1 MHRDGRA
8 FCSVLLLPRAPD
20 TAPRPLSVH
29 TRPGRTPTARAER
42 GHPGGP
48 QLRPEP
54 ARPPSCQDGVRT
66 AAEGAGRTGCG
77 LGGCGPAAQTGPGS
91 SRTRVS
97 PEHRPPGEAAGD
109 AAPDGPCTPQ
119 PPAARGPARHRCGPH
134 SAQLPP
140 RLGAATGFVH
150 TQPGGGGSAGG
161 WRTWV
166 RGGPC
171 RLCPS
176 EAQRGGGSAPLGD
189 TRRRD
194 RAPRPPVRTETRAC
208 PGARGVRGVPRLERA
223 RAGTTQGGRATG
235 RLGSRP
241 SGSRPSLQPHCVHV
255 ARAMGRRPPEAR
267 PPGRVASP
275 VRARACR
282 AAGPPT
288 AACTILAV
296 RPGLR

>member
-48 QLRPEP
+48 RLRPEP

-119 PPAARGPARHRCGPH
+119 PPGPGEAPLWPPLCPAPAEARGGHRVRPHPARGRG
-134 SAQLPP
+134 Q
-140 RLGAATGFVH
+140 RGRVEDVG
-150 TQPGGGGSAGG
+150 AGG
-161 WRTWV
+161 PVTPLPQR
-166 RGGPC
+166 R
-171 RLCPS
+171 PS
-176 EAQRGGGSAPLGD
+176 EAEGLRPSVTRDGEITQPDRPCGQKREPVLEPGVSAECPGWSGRGRGPPREDGPPGGSGPGPQGHGHHCSH
-189 TRRRD
+189 T
-194 RAPRPPVRTETRAC
+194 AC
-208 PGARGVRGVPRLERA
+208 TSPGPWAA
-223 RAGTTQGGRATG
+223 
-235 RLGSRP
+235 
-241 SGSRPSLQPHCVHV
+241 
-255 ARAMGRRPPEAR
+255 
-267 PPGRVASP
+267 
-275 VRARACR
+275 RARACR

-288 AACTILAV
+288 AACTILAA

>member
-1 MHRDGRA
+1 MRPRGLWPRCPNGPRGAAGRGCPQNTDHQGRPRGTLLQMGRA
-8 FCSVLLLPRAPD
+8 PHS
-20 TAPRPLSVH
+20 PRPPGARRGTAVAPTLPSSRRGSG
-29 TRPGRTPTARAER
+29 RP
-42 GHPGGP
+42 
-48 QLRPEP
+48 
-54 ARPPSCQDGVRT
+54 
-66 AAEGAGRTGCG
+66 
-77 LGGCGPAAQTGPGS
+77 PGS
-91 SRTRVS
+91 STPS
-97 PEHRPPGEAAGD
+97 PGAG
-109 AAPDGPCTPQ
+109 
-119 PPAARGPARHRCGPH
+119 AARA
-134 SAQLPP
+134 
-140 RLGAATGFVH
+140 
-150 TQPGGGGSAGG
+150 GGGRGCGGARDASA
-161 WRTWV
+161 
-166 RGGPC
+166 PA
-171 RLCPS
+171 

-194 RAPRPPVRTETRAC
+194 HAPRPPVRTETRAC

>member
-48 QLRPEP
+48 RLRPEP
-54 ARPPSCQDGVRT
+54 ARPPSSQDGVRT
-66 AAEGAGRTGCG
+66 AAESAGRTGCG

-97 PEHRPPGEAAGD
+97 PEHQPPGEATGD

-119 PPAARGPARHRCGPH
+119 PPGPGEAPLWPPLCPAPAEARGGHRVRPHPARGRG
-134 SAQLPP
+134 Q
-140 RLGAATGFVH
+140 RGRVEDVG
-150 TQPGGGGSAGG
+150 AGG
-161 WRTWV
+161 PVTPLPQR
-166 RGGPC
+166 R
-171 RLCPS
+171 PS
-176 EAQRGGGSAPLGD
+176 EAEGLRPSVTRDGEITQPDRPCGQKREPVLEPGVSAECPGWSGRGRGPPREDGPPGGSGPGPQGHGHHCSH
-189 TRRRD
+189 T
-194 RAPRPPVRTETRAC
+194 AC
-208 PGARGVRGVPRLERA
+208 TSPGPWAA
-223 RAGTTQGGRATG
+223 
-235 RLGSRP
+235 
-241 SGSRPSLQPHCVHV
+241 
-255 ARAMGRRPPEAR
+255 
-267 PPGRVASP
+267 
-275 VRARACR
+275 RARACR